1 MGKNEIG
8 KYIQIVS
15 RQLKRNMDEILSKY
29 SVTGVQSMVIG
40 YIYRKSKQGEVFA
53 KDIEEEFDMRK
64 ATVAGIIQLMEANGL
79 IMRKAKEEDCR
90 LKSIV
95 LTPKALEIEKI
106 AEKQINVTEK
116 NIVKEMSKE
125 EQEMFLSLLKKASKN
140 LYKLDVK
147 WYYEKYEMV
156 YQIKTN
162 NKNLVRGYKNDKR
175 KTSIFES
182 CQNTPS
188 PLATLVTI
196 KKGEEIC

>member
-15 RQLKRNMDEILSKY
+15 RQLKRNMDETLSKY

-106 AEKQINVTEK
+106 AKKQINVTEK

-147 WYYEKYEMV
+147 
-156 YQIKTN
+156 
-162 NKNLVRGYKNDKR
+162 
-175 KTSIFES
+175 
-182 CQNTPS
+182 
-188 PLATLVTI
+188 
-196 KKGEEIC
+196 